1 MTTGASARIAIGIPA
16 RNAASYLP
24 RLLDSIEQQTTPFAD
39 VLVYDDASTDDT
51 GRIARHRGAR
61 VLRSE
66 TNTGPSVG
74 KNLIARS
81 TDCEWIHFHDADDA
95 LRPEFVERASARVA
109 GGDLDVLLMATED
122 RDDATGRSLE
132 TRLWD
137 HAALV
142 RDAIG
147 YCIRHN
153 VTNCG
158 VYRRQAFLDA
168 GGFDSRDLTKFNED
182 QAMHLR
188 LAIAGLRFGAD
199 AYPGT
204 IIFRRAQSMSSGNAV
219 ACARAH
225 FHVLRETAEKAGRT
239 HAEALGQEFWRS
251 ARILATYQ
259 DWSYVR
265 RALAFARELGCHD
278 PIAENRRFRVAARV
292 HPFGAVF
299 AREQVIRLIKPHLR
313 AGVPTA
319 RSRHE

>member
-1 MTTGASARIAIGIPA
+1 VTGGAGPRIAIGIPA
-16 RNAASYLP
+16 RNAAGFLP
-24 RLLDSIEQQTTPFAD
+24 RLLDSIDQQTQPFGD

-51 GRIARHRGAR
+51 GALARSRGAR
-61 VLRSE
+61 VLRTD
-66 TNTGPSVG
+66 TNTGPSIG

-95 LRPEFVERASARVA
+95 LRPEFVERASTRIRA
-109 GGDLDVLLMATED
+109 GDLDVLLMATED

-132 TRLWD
+132 TLLWD
-137 HAALV
+137 DAELT
-142 RDAIG
+142 RDAVG

-158 VYRRQAFLDA
+158 LYRLRSFVDA
-168 GGFDSRDLTKFNED
+168 GGFDSSDETKFNED

-199 AYPGT
+199 PYPGT
-204 IIFRRAQSMSSGNAV
+204 IIYRRAHSMSSGNAV

-225 FHVLRETAEKAGRT
+225 FHVLRQTAERVGQT
-239 HAEALGQEFWRS
+239 HAEDLGQEFWRS

-259 DWSYVR
+259 DWPYVR
-265 RALAFARELGCHD
+265 RALAFARDLGCHD
-278 PIAENRRFRVAARV
+278 PVAENRRFRAIARV

-313 AGVPTA
+313 VGVPTA
-319 RSRHE
+319 R